1 MKIIAVGALMV
12 AVAMLW
18 NLAGPVGDTPTSA
31 PD

>member
-18 NLAGPVGDTPTSA
+18 TSRAQWETPTSA